1 MKPITLTEITG
12 NTLTFLDPYDIYI
25 LSHDLDKTVT
35 GVRMRNNLSFIVN
48 ESPKEI
54 VKAIEESKGR

>member
-12 NTLTFLDPYDIYI
+12 DTLTFLDPYDIHI
-25 LSHDLDKTVT
+25 LSYDPDKKVT
-35 GVRMRNNLSFIVN
+35 GVRMRNNLSIIVN
-48 ESPKEI
+48 ESPMEI